1 MLNAKRVLSF
11 VFPFLTTTKENGKIT
26 VVVFFNTL
34 LKTKFEI
41 ARKSKTLLLFL
52 LFMPFCTF
60 SKHLK
65 NAQIN
70 IETIRF

>member
-1 MLNAKRVLSF
+1 MLNAIRVLSF
-11 VFPFLTTTKENGKIT
+11 GFPFLTTTKENGKIT

-41 ARKSKTLLLFL
+41 ARKSKKLLLFFCL
-52 LFMPFCTF
+52 CLFCTF